1 MGSLTELEEAMNVGC
16 LIILMGSLLGVCF
29 FKTMKELESHVH
41 KTIKTNHLVISM
53 SAFIHLLN
61 KSF

>member
-1 MGSLTELEEAMNVGC
+1 MNMGC
-16 LIILMGSLLGVCF
+16 LIILMSSLLGVRF
-29 FKTMKELESHVH
+29 FKTMKELESHVNR
-41 KTIKTNHLVISM
+41 TIKTNHLVISM